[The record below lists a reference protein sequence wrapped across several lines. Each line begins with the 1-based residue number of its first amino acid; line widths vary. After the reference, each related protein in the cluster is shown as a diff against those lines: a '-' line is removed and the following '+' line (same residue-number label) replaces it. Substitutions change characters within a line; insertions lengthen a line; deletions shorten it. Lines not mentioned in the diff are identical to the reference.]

1 MGQPESPFSP
11 PGRQLFSA
19 EAVQEAIRVQ
29 ARELAPRLAGRNP
42 LVLVLMQGALYYAAW
57 LTLALAQPL
66 EIDYLH
72 ATRYG
77 SRRKGEKLHWIRPPP
92 PTVQGR
98 HVLLIDDIFDEGVTL
113 HEAAEACRRGG
124 AESVLTA
131 VLALKR
137 HDRASAVTLPDSVA
151 LQVPDEFVVGCG
163 LDDNGRWRNLAGI
176 YTIEEETG

>member
-1 MGQPESPFSP
+1 MEEQGTPFSP

-19 EAVQEAIRVQ
+19 EAVQDAIRVQ
-29 ARELAPRLAGRNP
+29 ASRLAPRLADSNP

-57 LTLALAQPL
+57 LTVALAQPL

-92 PTVQGR
+92 PSVRGR
-98 HVLLIDDIFDEGVTL
+98 QVLLLDDIFDEGVTL
-113 HEAAEACRRGG
+113 NEAAEACRRDG
-124 AESVLTA
+124 AASVLTA

-137 HDRASAVTLPDSVA
+137 RDHVSAPLPDSVA
-151 LQVPDEFVVGCG
+151 LEVPDEFVVGCG
-163 LDDNGRWRNLAGI
+163 LDDNGHWRNLAGI

>member
-1 MGQPESPFSP
+1 MIEREGRFSP
-11 PGRQLFSA
+11 PGRQVFDAL
-19 EAVQEAIRVQ
+19 AVQDAIRAQ
-29 ARELAPRLAGRNP
+29 AGELAPRLAGRDP

-57 LTLALAQPL
+57 LTVALAQPL
-66 EIDYLH
+66 EIDYIH

-77 SRRKGEKLHWIRPPP
+77 ARREGEQLHWIRPPP
-92 PTVQGR
+92 ATVKGR
-98 HVLLIDDIFDEGVTL
+98 HVLLLDDIFDEGLTL
-113 HEAAEACRRGG
+113 HEAAKACRDGG

-137 HDRASAVTLPDSVA
+137 HTRARVPPPDSVA
-151 LQVPDEFVVGCG
+151 LEVPDAFVVGCG

>member
-1 MGQPESPFSP
+1 MEQPVTPFSP
-11 PGRQLFSA
+11 PGRQIFSA

-29 ARELAPRLAGRNP
+29 ASELAPRLEGCNP

-57 LTLALAQPL
+57 LTVALARPL
-66 EIDYLH
+66 EIDYIH

-77 SRRKGEKLHWIRPPP
+77 SRREGEKLHWIRPPP
-92 PTVQGR
+92 PAVQGR
-98 HVLLIDDIFDEGVTL
+98 LVLLLDDIFDEGVTL
-113 HEAAEACRRGG
+113 HEAAEACRHGG

-137 HDRASAVTLPDSVA
+137 HERACVTRPDSVA
-151 LQVPDEFVVGCG
+151 LEVPDEFVVGCG

-176 YTIEEETG
+176 YTIEEDTG